1 MKIRNIL
8 CCTAL
13 LLTAT
18 TVEAADVGFNL
29 NLNVGSRR
37 PVYGLP
43 AVSVPN
49 FMIPAPP
56 VFLAPPGLGLSIA
69 IDIPYDMVYIDGLY
83 YVYHGKNW
91 HRGRH
96 YNGPWTPVR
105 GDLLP
110 YGLRKHKHK
119 DIVIHRDREYR
130 RYREHQ
136 SRGDYRGQVYR
147 PVDRRDRKDWD
158 KHDRNDWDKRD
169 RRDRDKR
176 DRKDWDRRDRHD
188 RDRHDRG
195 HDRGKDKGKDRDRR
209 HDRD

>member
-1 MKIRNIL
+1 MKIRTFF

-13 LLTAT
+13 LLTT
-18 TVEAADVGFNL
+18 MTVEAADVGFNL

-37 PVYGLP
+37 PVYGVPVIP
-43 AVSVPN
+43 APS

-69 IDIPYDMVYIDGLY
+69 VDIPYDMVYIDGLY

-130 RYREHQ
+130 RYREHEH
-136 SRGDYRGQVYR
+136 RGDYRGRVYR
-147 PVDRRDRKDWD
+147 PVDHRDRMDWDKHDRKDRDRRDRKDWD
-158 KHDRNDWDKRD
+158 
-169 RRDRDKR
+169 
-176 DRKDWDRRDRHD
+176 
-188 RDRHDRG
+188 RHDRG
-195 HDRGKDKGKDRDRR
+195 HGRDKDKGKDRDRR